1 MLQLSC
7 ICLPQLGIHVAHVVG
22 DYFSKHGCTLL
33 FRTEFHYLFLR
44 FGKGYADTP
53 QGGSLALHRL
63 SQQVSDIP
71 GILLSVVHSFLL
83 GYEVVHCRNKSVE
96 RSLLVQKSCNLLCSH
111 ALHCPADNAE
121 LRLDTDNLVHLLNIL
136 VGGIHALAHNRGQKG
151 VRLLYGVIA
160 GGKTSHDI
168 AEIVDGRGHVLNNCR
183 GLVECNKFV
192 AKLPRR
198 TLCLV
203 ERLTKFFYIRSN
215 DSYSFLTVNIDFYV
229 KLYIFRHF
237 CYDLFVY

>member
-44 FGKGYADTP
+44 FVKGYADTP

-83 GYEVVHCRNKSVE
+83 GYEVVHSRDKSVE

-121 LRLDTDNLVHLLNIL
+121 LRLSTDNLVHLLNIL

-168 AEIVDGRGHVLNNCR
+168 AEIVDGRGHVLNNRR
-183 GLVECNKFV
+183 GLIQKDKTV
-192 AKLPRR
+192 AHLFCRR
-198 TLCLV
+198 R
-203 ERLTKFFYIRSN
+203 RLIKRFF
-215 DSYSFLTVNIDFYV
+215 DSFGISRNRGELFLAVNI
-229 KLYIFRHF
+229 
-237 CYDLFVY
+237 